1 MSQVTEIKEEV
12 IAEVQ
17 ETAKEAAETVSEA
30 AETVVAQAE
39 EVKAE
44 LSEKA
49 ETAAEAVEEKVE
61 TVTEAVEEKAE
72 EVKET
77 VEEKAAEVTEAVEE
91 KTAEVTEAVEEKA
104 EEVKAEAK
112 TEATE
117 SMADLG
123 EALEASL
130 KQGPPTDDPVWFR
143 FDELLESKEAIPVKI
158 DSVVKGGVTAFVDG
172 VRAFIPASK
181 AATSHVEDLETLK
194 GLETEAVVITAERAG
209 KKLVLSVRDA
219 LRRKEKA
226 NRAAAMA
233 ECVEGAVLEG
243 TVDSLMDYG
252 AFIKLNNGLSGLLH
266 VSQISYERVAKPS
279 DVLKEGDPITVK
291 IIGIKEGKISLSK
304 KALEEAP
311 ARKER
316 APRGD
321 RPEREPRD
329 GERRPRERRE
339 KEEVFNYKETGK
351 ASTSLG
357 NLLSGIQLD

>member
-17 ETAKEAAETVSEA
+17 ETAKEAAQPVAEA
-30 AETVVAQAE
+30 VESAVAQAE
-39 EVKAE
+39 EVKTE

-49 ETAAEAVEEKVE
+49 EEAV
-61 TVTEAVEEKAE
+61 AAAEEKAE
-72 EVKET
+72 AVTEA
-77 VEEKAAEVTEAVEE
+77 VEEKAAEVTEA
-91 KTAEVTEAVEEKA
+91 AEEKA
-104 EEVKAEAK
+104 A
-112 TEATE
+112 EATE

-130 KQGPPTDDPVWFR
+130 KQGPPTDDPVWYR
-143 FDELLESKEAIPVKI
+143 LEELLESKEAIPVKI

-172 VRAFIPASK
+172 IRAFIPASK
-181 AATSHVEDLETLK
+181 ASTSHVDDLESLK

-226 NRAAAMA
+226 SRAAAMA

-243 TVDSLMDYG
+243 VVDSLMEYG
-252 AFIKLNNGLSGLLH
+252 AFIKLNNGISGLLH
-266 VSQISYERVAKPS
+266 VSQISHDRVNKPA

-291 IIGIKEGKISLSK
+291 IIAIKDGKISLSK

-321 RPEREPRD
+321 RPEREGRD
-329 GERRPRERRE
+329 GERRPRDRRD

-357 NLLSGIQLD
+357 DILSGIKLD